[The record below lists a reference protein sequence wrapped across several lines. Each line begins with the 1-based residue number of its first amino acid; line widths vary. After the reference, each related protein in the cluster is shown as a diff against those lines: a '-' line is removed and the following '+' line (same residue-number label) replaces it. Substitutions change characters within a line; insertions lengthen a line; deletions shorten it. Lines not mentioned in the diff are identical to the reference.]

1 MKVVKRWLILLEEEQ
16 TNYSNMDIFFLL
28 TIVIIIISLGILT
41 LLNNPQKKENI
52 FFFLVSLLAV
62 CWVLSDYFSN
72 VIDNVQISI
81 FLNKMIFISTSLMMY
96 MLYLFSTV
104 YPTNRYK
111 EHKCS
116 NILMIILVLL
126 SVFVSSSS
134 YLVSS
139 VEMHE
144 DHSTINFGNGLY
156 VYLIQFTLSL
166 VLTGINFVI
175 SYRKAQ
181 GYERIR
187 VQYLFLGILFSISG
201 ASITNLLLPVFAGD
215 YDYSNLGPSFLIFFI
230 AFTTT
235 SMLKYRLFGVK
246 FLLTIVLRFAL
257 LTAISVAFVYCVIW
271 LLRVVGVDVY
281 SFKAFSLVVL
291 LCLFF
296 SYFYYLLINKL
307 KGTFLEKFAYG
318 GVEPQKIANEYTRQI
333 SEELNIDKIA
343 TTITTLITTNFNVE
357 KVGVFI
363 ASKSDNKII
372 YEKEIGYELNQFD
385 KNEIKTL
392 MEYEDIFSDGKVI
405 IRSEIGGTF
414 GKDQDK
420 NGFSKTI
427 YSLMKDNGV
436 NVMIPLSRKINIS
449 GFVVIGEKM
458 DKIDFTVE
466 ELKFLES
473 LILNTSVAISR
484 ALIYKD
490 VEKFN
495 ETLQDKVDEQTQ
507 DLKNKVLELE
517 EARRKERDMVD
528 IMGHELRTPATIV
541 KLNADLLEKYE
552 TQVGEDRKS
561 YEKYLFRIK
570 NAINNE
576 IDIINTL
583 LSSAKLEGNRMVI
596 NNEEVEL
603 YSKVEECIS
612 SHKKDASNK
621 GLKLFNKLPKDIPNV
636 YADKSRVLE
645 ILHNLVSNAIKYTEK
660 GSISIEGS
668 YNNSNVTI
676 KVIDTGI
683 GISQRDLDRLGEKFY
698 RVNNYTDDK
707 GTDIVRPGGTGL
719 GLYVTFNLVKNMGGS
734 VKVTSELGKGSE
746 FIFSLP
752 RYTGQKSTV
761 IGNNSDNMFEKLG
774 LQR

>member
-28 TIVIIIISLGILT
+28 TIAIIIISLGILT

-257 LTAISVAFVYCVIW
+257 LTSISVAFVYCVMW

-281 SFKAFSLVVL
+281 SFKAFSIVFL

-296 SYFYYLLINKL
+296 SYLYYLLINKL

-420 NGFSKTI
+420 NGFSNTI

-561 YEKYLFRIK
+561 YEKYLSRIK

-752 RYTGQKSTV
+752 RYTGQKSRV
-761 IGNNSDNMFEKLG
+761 IGNNSNNMFEKLG
-774 LQR
+774 L

>member
-1 MKVVKRWLILLEEEQ
+1 MSSYVYSLILVGFVNILLGLYSSIGSKKSQSLKYLSFALLAVGLWAIGLGGFLSSNSEEIAICWAKFHYIASIYIVYFVLIFGIALGYGNTATFWKRQLLHIPILAVSVLILLNPKLLLSGVIINEHGNIALMFRLGHLFYALLFTIYYVATLVIVSIKVFRSRGIVQ
-16 TNYSNMDIFFLL
+16 KQYFIQFAGLLSTGILGGTFNLVLPLLGNYQLIWVGPFFTVFFLGFML
-28 TIVIIIISLGILT
+28 LGILKYQLFNIRLLVGKIAFIFLSSLIVYFIFTFFFYFINTMFESYWNLGGVIFGLLSSVLFVVAYDEYRKYVQNGINSKILYPGFEPSTLIQEYNVKIAKITKQSEIADLFVELIKKSIRPEYISIILRTDDGSLLNKQYTEYRDIDYERIFKIVKNLKTYSHDDVISLSQITTEVQLKGGDIDENIISLSEILQENNLH
-41 LLNNPQKKENI
+41 LLLPIRYSSE
-52 FFFLVSLLAV
+52 LLAL
-62 CWVLSDYFSN
+62 CILGERDANYN
-72 VIDNVQISI
+72 IYIEEEI
-81 FLNKMIFISTSLMMY
+81 EFLRST
-96 MLYLFSTV
+96 
-104 YPTNRYK
+104 
-111 EHKCS
+111 
-116 NILMIILVLL
+116 
-126 SVFVSSSS
+126 
-134 YLVSS
+134 
-139 VEMHE
+139 
-144 DHSTINFGNGLY
+144 
-156 VYLIQFTLSL
+156 
-166 VLTGINFVI
+166 
-175 SYRKAQ
+175 
-181 GYERIR
+181 
-187 VQYLFLGILFSISG
+187 
-201 ASITNLLLPVFAGD
+201 ASITGISLIR
-215 YDYSNLGPSFLIFFI
+215 SFLF
-230 AFTTT
+230 
-235 SMLKYRLFGVK
+235 
-246 FLLTIVLRFAL
+246 
-257 LTAISVAFVYCVIW
+257 
-271 LLRVVGVDVY
+271 D
-281 SFKAFSLVVL
+281 
-291 LCLFF
+291 
-296 SYFYYLLINKL
+296 
-307 KGTFLEKFAYG
+307 
-318 GVEPQKIANEYTRQI
+318 
-333 SEELNIDKIA
+333 EL
-343 TTITTLITTNFNVE
+343 
-357 KVGVFI
+357 
-363 ASKSDNKII
+363 
-372 YEKEIGYELNQFD
+372 
-385 KNEIKTL
+385 
-392 MEYEDIFSDGKVI
+392 
-405 IRSEIGGTF
+405 
-414 GKDQDK
+414 
-420 NGFSKTI
+420 
-427 YSLMKDNGV
+427 
-436 NVMIPLSRKINIS
+436 
-449 GFVVIGEKM
+449 
-458 DKIDFTVE
+458 
-466 ELKFLES
+466 
-473 LILNTSVAISR
+473 
-484 ALIYKD
+484 
-490 VEKFN
+490 EKFN

-752 RYTGQKSTV
+752 RYTGQKSRV

>member
-1 MKVVKRWLILLEEEQ
+1 
-16 TNYSNMDIFFLL
+16 
-28 TIVIIIISLGILT
+28 
-41 LLNNPQKKENI
+41 
-52 FFFLVSLLAV
+52 
-62 CWVLSDYFSN
+62 
-72 VIDNVQISI
+72 
-81 FLNKMIFISTSLMMY
+81 
-96 MLYLFSTV
+96 
-104 YPTNRYK
+104 
-111 EHKCS
+111 
-116 NILMIILVLL
+116 
-126 SVFVSSSS
+126 
-134 YLVSS
+134 
-139 VEMHE
+139 
-144 DHSTINFGNGLY
+144 
-156 VYLIQFTLSL
+156 
-166 VLTGINFVI
+166 
-175 SYRKAQ
+175 
-181 GYERIR
+181 
-187 VQYLFLGILFSISG
+187 
-201 ASITNLLLPVFAGD
+201 
-215 YDYSNLGPSFLIFFI
+215 
-230 AFTTT
+230 
-235 SMLKYRLFGVK
+235 
-246 FLLTIVLRFAL
+246 
-257 LTAISVAFVYCVIW
+257 
-271 LLRVVGVDVY
+271 
-281 SFKAFSLVVL
+281 
-291 LCLFF
+291 
-296 SYFYYLLINKL
+296 
-307 KGTFLEKFAYG
+307 
-318 GVEPQKIANEYTRQI
+318 
-333 SEELNIDKIA
+333 
-343 TTITTLITTNFNVE
+343 
-357 KVGVFI
+357 
-363 ASKSDNKII
+363 
-372 YEKEIGYELNQFD
+372 
-385 KNEIKTL
+385 
-392 MEYEDIFSDGKVI
+392 
-405 IRSEIGGTF
+405 
-414 GKDQDK
+414 
-420 NGFSKTI
+420 
-427 YSLMKDNGV
+427 
-436 NVMIPLSRKINIS
+436 
-449 GFVVIGEKM
+449 M
-458 DKIDFTVE
+458 DKKDFTVE

-561 YEKYLFRIK
+561 YEKYLSRIK

-707 GTDIVRPGGTGL
+707 GTDIVRSGGTGL

-752 RYTGQKSTV
+752 RYTGQKSRV
-761 IGNNSDNMFEKLG
+761 IGNNSNNMSH
-774 LQR
+774 